1 MFTKT
6 TLFDLKGELRTFV
19 LMVVS
24 SCFAVVSLAH
34 ADDSASPLGED
45 VIFLASSSSF
55 EWLKD
60 DSGESSASSSIT
72 PRDISLSPLSGGEIT
87 KVYDGT
93 GSTAQQLDDSYL
105 IGGGDNVG
113 GLTGEATGSEVV
125 GYNVGGHTGGTAGG
139 LTGGVGDNP
148 QKGGISGYN
157 TGHVQP
163 YSSGSLGGLVG
174 YNTGESG
181 VITRYTISDGTSSS
195 SITPEDI
202 SLSPSSGDAITK
214 VYDGTSGTTQQFEGC
229 EPDNVLNWESFNVA
243 GGGQLK
249 FDKGIGT
256 VASNGVADGV
266 MGLGNRH
273 EVPAESVMQFSIATS
288 GRSVL
293 ITGAKV
299 GSRCVLLNAQGRVVA
314 LTRIVN
320 ANFVVVAPQTG
331 TYFVRIDSDSY
342 RIAVK

>member
-55 EWLKD
+55 EWLKE
-60 DSGESSASSSIT
+60 DSGESSASSSSIT
-72 PRDISLSPLSGGEIT
+72 PRDISLSPSSGGEIT

-93 GSTAQQLDDSYL
+93 GSTARQLNDSYL

-148 QKGGISGYN
+148 QRGGVSGYN

-181 VITRYTISDGTSSS
+181 VITRYTISDGTS
-195 SITPEDI
+195 
-202 SLSPSSGDAITK
+202 
-214 VYDGTSGTTQQFEGC
+214 GTTQQLEGR

-256 VASNGVADGV
+256 VASNGVADSV

-314 LTRIVN
+314 LIRIVN
-320 ANFVVVAPQTG
+320 ANLVVVAPQTG

>member
-55 EWLKD
+55 EWLKE
-60 DSGESSASSSIT
+60 DSGESSASSSSIT
-72 PRDISLSPLSGGEIT
+72 PRDISLSPSSGGEIT
-87 KVYDGT
+87 KTYDGT

-125 GYNVGGHTGGTAGG
+125 GYNVGGHTGGTVGG

-181 VITRYTISDGTSSS
+181 VNTRYTIS
-195 SITPEDI
+195 
-202 SLSPSSGDAITK
+202 
-214 VYDGTSGTTQQFEGC
+214 DGTSGTTQQFEGC

-256 VASNGVADGV
+256 VASNGVADSV

>member
-55 EWLKD
+55 EWLKE
-60 DSGESSASSSIT
+60 DSGESSASSSSIT
-72 PRDISLSPLSGGEIT
+72 PRDISLSPSSGGEIT

-105 IGGGDNVG
+105 IGGGDNV
-113 GLTGEATGSEVV
+113 
-125 GYNVGGHTGGTAGG
+125 GG

-181 VITRYTISDGTSSS
+181 VITRYTISDGTS
-195 SITPEDI
+195 
-202 SLSPSSGDAITK
+202 
-214 VYDGTSGTTQQFEGC
+214 GTTQQLEGR

-256 VASNGVADGV
+256 VASNGVADSV

-331 TYFVRIDSDSY
+331 TYFVCIDSDSY

>member
-55 EWLKD
+55 EWLKE
-60 DSGESSASSSIT
+60 DSGESSASSSSIT
-72 PRDISLSPLSGGEIT
+72 PRDISLSPSSGGEIT

-93 GSTAQQLDDSYL
+93 GSTVQQLDDSYL
-105 IGGGDNVG
+105 IGGGDNV
-113 GLTGEATGSEVV
+113 
-125 GYNVGGHTGGTAGG
+125 GG

-181 VITRYTISDGTSSS
+181 VITRYTISDGTS
-195 SITPEDI
+195 
-202 SLSPSSGDAITK
+202 
-214 VYDGTSGTTQQFEGC
+214 GTTQQLEGR

-256 VASNGVADGV
+256 VASNGVADSV

-314 LTRIVN
+314 LTRIAN